1 MSRDLSIVCL
11 AIYKMSENNS
21 IEQVSPRLRNFK
33 HNLEITTETDMIN
46 LPIEVDIATSEEY
59 RNMFRGNLDAGKGK
73 NVRVL
78 SVRPGS
84 TKEVLT
90 KSFKNENVTLSN
102 EYKTFVEAEK
112 ETN

>member
-1 MSRDLSIVCL
+1 MNRDLTIVCL
-11 AIYKMSENNS
+11 AIYKMSENS
-21 IEQVSPRLRNFK
+21 TVEQVSPRLRNLK

-46 LPIEVDIATSEEY
+46 LPIEADIATSDEY

-90 KSFKNENVTLSN
+90 KSFKNESVTLSN
-102 EYKTFVEAEK
+102 EYKSPIEVEK
-112 ETN
+112 EKN

>member
-1 MSRDLSIVCL
+1 MSRDLSIICL
-11 AIYKMSENNS
+11 AIYKLSENS
-21 IEQVSPRLRNFK
+21 AVEQVSPRLRNLK

-46 LPIEVDIATSEEY
+46 LPIEADIATSEEY

-102 EYKTFVEAEK
+102 EYRNHIDTENEA
-112 ETN
+112 N